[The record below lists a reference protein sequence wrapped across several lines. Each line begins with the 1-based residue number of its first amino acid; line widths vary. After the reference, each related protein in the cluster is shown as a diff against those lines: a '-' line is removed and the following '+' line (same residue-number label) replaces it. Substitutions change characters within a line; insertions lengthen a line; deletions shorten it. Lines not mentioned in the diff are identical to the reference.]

1 MKTIQM
7 MGWGLPVC
15 AVVSG
20 ALQGAEADPNR
31 LSVNGKYSVNAK
43 GSFTSSTPAA
53 NIGPLGGGAGTQRF
67 YNDGFV
73 GTDISGNAGGRTWNW
88 SYNDPVQMPVAG
100 TLNFHTT
107 TSPTDGSTRN
117 SGDGGLPGVEVRFG
131 RVLGSFDLGGGMKVH
146 WGLFGGLSYADLH
159 LRDNGTQSG
168 AITGTTDS
176 YTVGPGTPLAPYPG
190 PPNPVAG
197 PGPLIPDAPASRT
210 AFAGTATSAV
220 RNELSGGLYA
230 FTLGPFFELP
240 LGDKWQIDL
249 GVGAVAA
256 AAHRQYSFAESTT
269 ITAPVG
275 VPGVQRSG
283 EVRSTD
289 WLFGAGVRLG
299 VGYNLSDMITLE
311 LGVDY
316 QHLGS
321 ASQAVKGKTAKLDL
335 DNVIG
340 FTGGVRWRF

>member
-15 AVVSG
+15 ALAAGVV
-20 ALQGAEADPNR
+20 QGEDDLNR

-88 SYNDPVQMPVAG
+88 SYNDNAQMPVAG
-100 TLNFHTT
+100 TLNFHTS
-107 TSPTDGSTRN
+107 TSPTDGITRN
-117 SGDGGLPGVEVRFG
+117 SGDGGLPGLEVRLG
-131 RVLGSFDLGGGMKVH
+131 RVLGSFDLGGGMKVN
-146 WGLFGGLSYADLH
+146 WGLFGGLSYAHLN

-168 AITGTTDS
+168 AISVTRDS

-210 AFAGTATSAV
+210 PFAGTATSTV
-220 RNELSGGLYA
+220 RNELSGGLYSL
-230 FTLGPFFELP
+230 TLGPFFELP

-256 AAHRQYSFAESTT
+256 AARRGYSFSESTT
-269 ITAPVG
+269 ITTPVG

-299 VGYNLSDMITLE
+299 VAYNLSDMITVE

-321 ASQAVKGKTAKLDL
+321 ASQTVNGKTARLDL
-335 DNVIG
+335 ENVIG